1 MSVIL
6 RGCNFENTQLSIH
19 FLSFNDEC
27 AIVKES
33 NEAKSLSQESK
44 LTRVKL

>member
-6 RGCNFENTQLSIH
+6 MGCNFGYTKLSIH

-27 AIVKES
+27 AIVKEA
-33 NEAKSLSQESK
+33 NDEKFVESGIK
-44 LTRVKL
+44 TNAC

>member
-6 RGCNFENTQLSIH
+6 RGCDFESTKLSIH

-27 AIVKES
+27 HRERSKGRKFVES
-33 NEAKSLSQESK
+33 GIKIN
-44 LTRVKL
+44 VY